1 MTNDAGL
8 TSDSKTCVSQI
19 ELTKATITSVDGQ
32 TTSIPARVV
41 DRLWPQQV
49 LAVESDELPSNV
61 LDGKTHELAM
71 KECTVPIRMGL
82 LSHSFP
88 QRDGIKGALVPDN
101 LPALVAETNTA
112 LQSVR
117 FDVFNFV
124 AFYGSADRHIQHKK
138 VCRRIGVALIKAD
151 PWLIEITAKP
161 DLDEIIKNLEATG
174 RIAATHTACIKRM
187 DDAAFS
193 VGDVS
198 GVLNALRTFLSF
210 ARGAGCGSGAVEG
223 RAPDGKPI
231 WVRWGMEHVMPWADD
246 RSWLLKMKGGDVIAG
261 LFPRF
266 LRLFERRHLNVAIR
280 HAVDWYIHSN
290 NAAAAHVGIILTQAA
305 LEVLSNQTPASSRA
319 VKASAARLKN
329 ALDVSG
335 IPIDIPSHFNELI
348 QLSKKQIW
356 QDGPLA
362 FNRIRNAFVHHDNA
376 HVHDVRANMLAYVQA
391 GELGQWYVEMLLLR
405 QLNYK
410 EDYSCRIAAPDG
422 SHVKRVP
429 WA

>member
-1 MTNDAGL
+1 M
-8 TSDSKTCVSQI
+8 
-19 ELTKATITSVDGQ
+19 
-32 TTSIPARVV
+32 R
-41 DRLWPQQV
+41 
-49 LAVESDELPSNV
+49 
-61 LDGKTHELAM
+61 
-71 KECTVPIRMGL
+71 ECSAPINMSL

-88 QRDGIKGALVPDN
+88 QHDGIKGTLVPDT
-101 LPALVAETNTA
+101 LPALVADTSTD

-117 FDVFNFV
+117 FDVFNFI
-124 AFYGSADRHIQHKK
+124 AFHGSADRHIQHERAGRK
-138 VCRRIGVALIKAD
+138 IGVALIKKD

-198 GVLNALRTFLSF
+198 GVISALRTFLSF
-210 ARGAGCGSGAVEG
+210 ARGAGCGLGAVEG
-223 RAPDGKPI
+223 RAPDGKSI
-231 WVRWGMEHVMPWADD
+231 WIRWGMEQVMPWADD
-246 RSWLLKMKGGDVIAG
+246 RSWLLKKKRGDVIAE

-305 LEVLSNQTPASSRA
+305 LEVLSIQTPASSRA
-319 VKASAARLKN
+319 VGASAAVRLKN

-348 QLSKKQIW
+348 QLSKKQSW

-362 FNRIRNAFVHHDNA
+362 FTKIRNAFVHHDNA
-376 HVHDVRANMLAYVQA
+376 HVHDVRANMLAYVQG
-391 GELGQWYVEMLLLR
+391 GELGQWYVEMLLLK

-410 EDYSCRIAAPDG
+410 EDYSCRIATPDE